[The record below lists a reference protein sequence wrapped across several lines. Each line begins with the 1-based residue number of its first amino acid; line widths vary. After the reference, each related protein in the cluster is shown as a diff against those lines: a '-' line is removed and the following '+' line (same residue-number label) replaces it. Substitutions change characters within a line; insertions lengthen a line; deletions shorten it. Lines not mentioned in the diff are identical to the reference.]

1 MEDPISGVIMVSG
14 TKEGE
19 KEEEEEEETI
29 VRDRRWREERL
40 LLSHLYPETRS
51 SFSPHHRASSEKVN
65 AMMEKRYDRKEKEDR
80 EEETPHQCKES
91 TYGELTHG
99 TLQMILHHPFIH
111 LSDGES
117 FLDLGSGRGATTM
130 QVAISE
136 RKLKYSAGVELSKS
150 RHDEACE
157 ALSRW
162 QEVVRK
168 KDFLSDAAVAT
179 VSPASIVS
187 FQCADMFT
195 VDWTPFDV
203 VYVSALCFR
212 RSMMLEI
219 QRRLIQDLKEGSR
232 IFSLR
237 PFPEEEE
244 EEEKKKHLLFG
255 SLLLVS
261 KSVGRA
267 TWGPT
272 NVYIYERVG
281 GFPEKME
288 KLGPIRK
295 GWGGGGGREI
305 GLTKHSSM
313 CTLKVAH

>member
-1 MEDPISGVIMVSG
+1 M
-14 TKEGE
+14 
-19 KEEEEEEETI
+19 
-29 VRDRRWREERL
+29 

-162 QEVVRK
+162 QEVVISIMGPS
-168 KDFLSDAAVAT
+168 FGLILSCLCLPLYWLSGNPFFAGLAVFA
-179 VSPASIVS
+179 
-187 FQCADMFT
+187 
-195 VDWTPFDV
+195 
-203 VYVSALCFR
+203 
-212 RSMMLEI
+212 
-219 QRRLIQDLKEGSR
+219 
-232 IFSLR
+232 
-237 PFPEEEE
+237 
-244 EEEKKKHLLFG
+244 
-255 SLLLVS
+255 
-261 KSVGRA
+261 
-267 TWGPT
+267 
-272 NVYIYERVG
+272 
-281 GFPEKME
+281 
-288 KLGPIRK
+288 
-295 GWGGGGGREI
+295 
-305 GLTKHSSM
+305 
-313 CTLKVAH
+313 

>member
-1 MEDPISGVIMVSG
+1 
-14 TKEGE
+14 
-19 KEEEEEEETI
+19 
-29 VRDRRWREERL
+29 
-40 LLSHLYPETRS
+40 
-51 SFSPHHRASSEKVN
+51 
-65 AMMEKRYDRKEKEDR
+65 
-80 EEETPHQCKES
+80 
-91 TYGELTHG
+91 
-99 TLQMILHHPFIH
+99 
-111 LSDGES
+111 
-117 FLDLGSGRGATTM
+117 M

-162 QEVVRK
+162 QEVARK
-168 KDFLSDAAVAT
+168 KDFISDAAVAT

-244 EEEKKKHLLFG
+244 EEKKKHLLFG

-305 GLTKHSSM
+305 GPTKHSSM